1 MQDICGILL
10 FVFKIYCHTQL
21 AIILFS
27 EHHIKKVNFYSEKE
41 NGAYYTHNR
50 KIFHTQNYFW
60 NVYCKSPTNS
70 DEDYNWSWCSWFDC
84 KFFRDFGLLIEGGH
98 IKGSST

>member
-1 MQDICGILL
+1 MVLITPITG
-10 FVFKIYCHTQL
+10 KSSTPR
-21 AIILFS
+21 IIS
-27 EHHIKKVNFYSEKE
+27 EMFI
-41 NGAYYTHNR
+41 AT
-50 KIFHTQNYFW
+50 
-60 NVYCKSPTNS
+60 PTNS